1 MAWFTIS
8 AAFFRFLLS
17 GLDERHLA
25 AVLLENDKILPSGLL
40 LSSQSHPVA
49 TTQRRFRLNFWNLG
63 RIAVPLHRQ
72 SDKTSITIK
81 NKKIMA
87 KTRIMVKQVLMS
99 IVTLV
104 SFVMAQY
111 EDFSRVASIGSG
123 LVGNSYYSSEA

>member
-25 AVLLENDKILPSGLL
+25 AVLLENDKILPYRPLMSFR
-40 LSSQSHPVA
+40 SHPVT

-63 RIAVPLHRQ
+63 RIAVHLPSQ
-72 SDKTSITIK
+72 TSITIKK

-87 KTRIMVKQVLMS
+87 KTRMMVKQVLMS

-111 EDFSRVASIGSG
+111 EDFNRVTSIGGG
-123 LVGNSYYSSEA
+123 LVGMGYYASER